1 MNQDRRKLIAAMG
14 AMTAG
19 QAFLDDNVKADS
31 NPAGLVA
38 DRSSTIR
45 IKSMKATPAGSKVY
59 LKMETN
65 HGITGWGEIDQLE
78 PKVAAALA
86 TSLLNFLTV
95 KTQPE
100 LNIFGKNFSGR
111 TGTSVA
117 GHS

>member
-31 NPAGLVA
+31 NPASLVA

-86 TSLLNFLTV
+86 TSLFELLNGDR
-95 KTQPE
+95 K
-100 LNIFGKNFSGR
+100 
-111 TGTSVA
+111 SVV
-117 GHS
+117 

>member
-65 HGITGWGEIDQLE
+65 HGLTGWGEIDQLE

-86 TSLLNFLTV
+86 FLTV
-95 KTQPE
+95 KTQLE

-111 TGTSVA
+111 TGISVA